1 MKIDLNNFEK
11 HDADIFD
18 LTIVPL
24 DNDIGGGRVTKEEID
39 IIRQYPDAKSLRI
52 SGLNQETF
60 EYLISNYGC
69 QFEAIS
75 FFKNKLVSNL
85 SLLGNLRNIKYIHYF
100 FNQKASELWDMR
112 SNYSLTGLAI
122 YDFSRLHTIDK
133 ITAAP
138 NLKYFAIGDRVW
150 DGTRIESL
158 KPLINSNITH
168 FAWWGKE
175 VQDNDFLC
183 LSGSRINE
191 LDLNICQFEMKE
203 LARLIAAIPGLK
215 GTALKPYREAKIV
228 ESRGTTTFYFLCK
241 GKRKLIKG
249 KDDAKLEKYILEFEE
264 MVERFRDK
272 ETVGEDIL

>member
-69 QFEAIS
+69 QFE
-75 FFKNKLVSNL
+75 
-85 SLLGNLRNIKYIHYF
+85 
-100 FNQKASELWDMR
+100 
-112 SNYSLTGLAI
+112 
-122 YDFSRLHTIDK
+122 
-133 ITAAP
+133 
-138 NLKYFAIGDRVW
+138 
-150 DGTRIESL
+150 
-158 KPLINSNITH
+158 
-168 FAWWGKE
+168 
-175 VQDNDFLC
+175 
-183 LSGSRINE
+183 
-191 LDLNICQFEMKE
+191 MKE

-215 GTALKPYREAKIV
+215 GTALKPYKEAKIV

-272 ETVGEDIL
+272 KAGGEDIL